1 MDSEDRKRF
10 KAGARKLI
18 ADHRSFYLL
27 NGILMVALFIL
38 GDWVTKTYALD
49 VEPSMRDEL
58 MGTVLYLAAGMLN
71 AGVSITMIDIDR
83 GKADFDKP
91 VERSFALFD
100 KARYFW
106 GWIGISIISTILVVL
121 WSLLLIVPG
130 IIKAISYSQAF
141 YIYRDAVDR
150 GEDIRLI
157 DAITRSRE
165 LMNGEK
171 GFMFLMM
178 LSFLLWFFVGAITYG
193 VANLFILPYFWQ
205 TQAKFYNQLLL
216 KQKEQ
221 ESAAGFRP

>member
-1 MDSEDRKRF
+1 M
-10 KAGARKLI
+10 
-18 ADHRSFYLL
+18 
-27 NGILMVALFIL
+27 
-38 GDWVTKTYALD
+38 
-49 VEPSMRDEL
+49 
-58 MGTVLYLAAGMLN
+58 
-71 AGVSITMIDIDR
+71 
-83 GKADFDKP
+83 
-91 VERSFALFD
+91 
-100 KARYFW
+100 
-106 GWIGISIISTILVVL
+106 GISIISTILVVL

-193 VANLFILPYFWQ
+193 LANLFVLPYFWQ